1 MLGQDNKD
9 TPINVY
15 ELTALFFS
23 LCFLAATQ
31 DIATDGW
38 ALTMLSGKNVGYAST
53 CNSVGQ
59 TAGYFLGNI
68 CFLALTSPDLA
79 NKYFRSA
86 PQDTG
91 IIKISDFL
99 LCWGLLFILTT
110 TLVWIFK
117 HEKDL
122 RNNDAVVKR
131 SVTAAYTTAW
141 KIVCLPNVQQL
152 MLILLTIKVAEKIFF
167 MINPQTSN
175 TDIKQ
180 NKITN

>member
-1 MLGQDNKD
+1 MLGQDSN
-9 TPINVY
+9 TPVNVY
-15 ELTALFFS
+15 KLTALFFS

-38 ALTMLSGKNVGYAST
+38 ALTMLSAKNVGYAST

-59 TAGYFLGNI
+59 TTGYFMGNI

-79 NKYFRSA
+79 NKYLRST
-86 PQDTG
+86 PQETG

-99 LCWGLLFILTT
+99 LCWGLIFIVTT

-117 HEKDL
+117 HEKDK
-122 RNNDAVVKR
+122 RNNVVVKR
-131 SVTAAYTTAW
+131 SITEAYRTAW

-152 MLILLTIKVAEKIFF
+152 MLILLTIKVV
-167 MINPQTSN
+167 MIIVLTFY
-175 TDIKQ
+175 
-180 NKITN
+180 

>member
-1 MLGQDNKD
+1 MYQ
-9 TPINVY
+9 
-15 ELTALFFS
+15 LTALFFS

-59 TAGYFLGNI
+59 TAGYFMGNI

-79 NKYFRSA
+79 NKYLRST
-86 PQDTG
+86 PQATG
-91 IIKISDFL
+91 IIRISDFL
-99 LCWGLLFILTT
+99 LCWGLIFIVTT

-117 HEKDL
+117 HEKDM
-122 RNNDAVVKR
+122 RNSDDDVKHG
-131 SVTAAYTTAW
+131 VTEAYKTAW

-152 MLILLTIKVAEKIFF
+152 IIILLTIKVGLDRFYAKFF
-167 MINPQTSN
+167 S
-175 TDIKQ
+175 KFF
-180 NKITN
+180 

>member
-9 TPINVY
+9 GTINVY

-38 ALTMLSGKNVGYAST
+38 ALTMLSTKNVGYAST

-59 TAGYFLGNI
+59 TAGYFMGNL
-68 CFLALTSPDLA
+68 CFLALTSSELA
-79 NKYFRSA
+79 NKYLRST
-86 PQDTG
+86 PQETG
-91 IIKISDFL
+91 IIKISEFL
-99 LCWGLLFILTT
+99 LCWGLIFIVTT

-122 RNNDAVVKR
+122 RNNEDVVTR
-131 SVTAAYTTAW
+131 DVSAAYRTAW
-141 KIVCLPNVQQL
+141 KIVRLPNVQQL
-152 MLILLTIKVAEKIFF
+152 MIILFTIKVVE
-167 MINPQTSN
+167 
-175 TDIKQ
+175 
-180 NKITN
+180 

>member
-1 MLGQDNKD
+1 MLGQDNED
-9 TPINVY
+9 TPISVY
-15 ELTALFFS
+15 ELTVLFFS

-38 ALTMLSGKNVGYAST
+38 ALTMLSAKNVGYAST

-68 CFLALTSPDLA
+68 CFLALTSPALA
-79 NKYFRSA
+79 NKYFRSV

-99 LCWGLLFILTT
+99 LCWGLLFIVTT

-122 RNNDAVVKR
+122 RNTEVVVKR
-131 SVTAAYTTAW
+131 GIAEAYKTAW
-141 KIVCLPNVQQL
+141 KIVCLPNVQQY
-152 MLILLTIKVAEKIFF
+152 MLILLTIKVNK
-167 MINPQTSN
+167 N
-175 TDIKQ
+175 TPYCFQSK
-180 NKITN
+180 